1 MSSLED
7 EVHEMV
13 LLSHADY
20 SRIKKNSDLYL
31 SQSKNKC
38 DCESKEKKDSV
49 AVGEQ
54 QGHGETTS
62 YDNDDIPKGETS
74 YDVNTDIP
82 KEIPI
87 QLAQPNNVFEEIE
100 LNHKLLSL
108 LPGIKKE
115 KGKALL
121 KELQKKKNMSWSID
135 HEVVLNDK
143 IISGSDLRKL
153 LDIVFTGVRRNK
165 IIGETDFINFL
176 TNENLGHY
184 VESVSPNWYFIG
196 KP

>member
-20 SRIKKNSDLYL
+20 SRMKKNSDLYL

-62 YDNDDIPKGETS
+62 YDKGETS

-143 IISGSDLRKL
+143 IISGSDLRNCL
-153 LDIVFTGVRRNK
+153 LYT
-165 IIGETDFINFL
+165 
-176 TNENLGHY
+176 
-184 VESVSPNWYFIG
+184 SPS
-196 KP
+196 PRD